1 MKTAIYSVLFIL
13 ALIVAC
19 NAQPKSDYELY
30 SNPVSGATKYL
41 FFLEKQSGGSYQL
54 TEGMDYLSVIHLQ
67 VGEAA
72 IPVFTVNLNND
83 GSEYMVGV
91 VAVDIEGI
99 YSGMGTGIGT
109 VGDVP
114 NIPAGVGLRKK

>member
-1 MKTAIYSVLFIL
+1 MKTAIYSILFIL
-13 ALIVAC
+13 GFVVAC
-19 NAQPKSDYELY
+19 SAQPKSDYELY
-30 SNPVSGATKYL
+30 SDPVVGATKYL

-72 IPVFTVNLNND
+72 IPVLTMNLDND

-91 VAVDIEGI
+91 VAVDADDI

-114 NIPAGVGLRKK
+114 NIPGGVGLRKK

>member
-1 MKTAIYSVLFIL
+1 MKYVISYLLFVLVYV
-13 ALIVAC
+13 VAC

-54 TEGMDYLSVIHLQ
+54 TEGMDYLSVTHLQ
-67 VGEAA
+67 VGEAST
-72 IPVFTVNLNND
+72 PVFTVNLDND
-83 GSEYMVGV
+83 GSEYKVGV
-91 VAVDIEGI
+91 VAVDADGI
-99 YSGMGTGIGT
+99 YSGMGTGIGS

-114 NIPAGVGLRKK
+114 NAPAGVGLRKK